1 MSKLYVFNN
10 VSLDGYITDSKGDMS
25 WAHKND
31 QEWLD
36 FTRTNAQRGGRMLF
50 GRVTYDL
57 MTQFWPTPA
66 AMKSMPAAAEQMNNA
81 PKIVFSRTLEKATW
95 NNTRVVKE
103 DLEGEVRRL
112 KKEPGADMLLM
123 GSGTIISQL
132 TEAKLIDEYKIVIVP
147 VMLGGGRTMFE
158 GVSGRPILK
167 RTLSRTFENGNVY
180 LCYEP
185 AT

>member
-1 MSKLYVFNN
+1 MPKLYVFNN
-10 VSLDGYITDSKGDMS
+10 VSLDGYITDSKSDMS

-36 FTRTNAQRGGRMLF
+36 FTRTNAQSGGVMLF

-57 MTQFWPTPA
+57 MIQFWPTPA
-66 AMKSMPAAAEQMNNA
+66 ATQSMPAVAERMNKA
-81 PKIVFSRTLEKATW
+81 PKIVFSRTLNKATW

-103 DLEGEVRRL
+103 DLVGEVRRL
-112 KKEPGADMLLM
+112 KKEPGEDMLLM

-132 TEAKLIDEYKIVIVP
+132 TEAKLIDGYKIVMVP
-147 VMLGGGRTMFE
+147 VILGGGRTMFE
-158 GVSGRPILK
+158 GVSGRPTLK

-185 AT
+185 AS